1 MATKPA
7 SPVKLHPE
15 DSIEKKAYNLVDSL
29 KEFLPIENDRNRL
42 GYGLVKYLNGEGDA
56 PEVLLKSSKVSVEG
70 IEYSE
75 LASKISDGLKNIK

>member
-15 DSIEKKAYNLVDSL
+15 DSIEKKIYNLVDSL
-29 KEFLPIENDRNRL
+29 KEYMPIDNDRNRL
-42 GYGLVKYLNGEGDA
+42 SYSLFKYLGGEGDA
-56 PEVLLKSSKVSVEG
+56 PEISLKSAKIRIEG

-75 LASKISDGLKNIK
+75 LAQKLTDGLKVIK